1 MSYLVAENL
10 EQALTML
17 QEAGK
22 GSRIIAGATD
32 LFLQELP
39 ANLIDIHAVPEMLVI
54 SETEYS
60 LEIGAA
66 VTHTAASQSSLICA
80 KATALAE
87 ASAQVGSP
95 QIRNIGTIGGNVVN
109 AAPAADAAVA
119 LVALGAKAVIINS
132 KKIMR
137 EEPVEN
143 LYRHYNQS
151 TIESGKE
158 MIIKFMI
165 ENNAGILGSAFLRF
179 AARQSLCLPMVN
191 AAAWVNIENDCLR
204 EVRLVLAPVKP
215 APTRLKETEKRLIGA
230 PLKAET
236 WRLAGDAATE
246 EVTVRGSLLRCSAQ
260 YRRHL
265 VGVLA
270 ERVIA
275 KAVKAACERKE
286 GEQR

>member
-1 MSYLVAENL
+1 M
-10 EQALTML
+10 
-17 QEAGK
+17 
-22 GSRIIAGATD
+22 
-32 LFLQELP
+32 
-39 ANLIDIHAVPEMLVI
+39 
-54 SETEYS
+54 
-60 LEIGAA
+60 
-66 VTHTAASQSSLICA
+66 
-80 KATALAE
+80 
-87 ASAQVGSP
+87 
-95 QIRNIGTIGGNVVN
+95 
-109 AAPAADAAVA
+109 
-119 LVALGAKAVIINS
+119 
-132 KKIMR
+132 
-137 EEPVEN
+137 
-143 LYRHYNQS
+143 
-151 TIESGKE
+151 
-158 MIIKFMI
+158 
-165 ENNAGILGSAFLRF
+165 
-179 AARQSLCLPMVN
+179 MVN